1 MFSQQ
6 ENHIPGTDARRRV
19 CAYCCQEGDSSVKKI
34 TERAL
39 IGILA
44 AFVEAQNRFRLETL
58 GYAGEQ
64 VLTLALNFLLQ
75 ILWINHKMFVYKSI
89 YVYVWIF
96 FLRNKECTQNLLE

>member
-44 AFVEAQNRFRLETL
+44 AFVEAQNRFRLETM

-64 VLTLALNFLLQ
+64 VLTLAQVPLTQPVFRVVLLQ
-75 ILWINHKMFVYKSI
+75 KTASGP
-89 YVYVWIF
+89 
-96 FLRNKECTQNLLE
+96 RLLSRYCM

>member
-44 AFVEAQNRFRLETL
+44 AFVEAQNRFRLETM

-64 VLTLALNFLLQ
+64 VLTLDSNV
-75 ILWINHKMFVYKSI
+75 NR
-89 YVYVWIF
+89 
-96 FLRNKECTQNLLE
+96 LRTYARLRQL

>member
-39 IGILA
+39 IGILTT
-44 AFVEAQNRFRLETL
+44 FVGAQNRFRLETM
-58 GYAGEQ
+58 GYAIEQ
-64 VLTLALNFLLQ
+64 VLT
-75 ILWINHKMFVYKSI
+75 
-89 YVYVWIF
+89 YVWD
-96 FLRNKECTQNLLE
+96 CTIIYLEGTFELVDFEAT

>member
-44 AFVEAQNRFRLETL
+44 AFVEAQNRFRLETM

-64 VLTLALNFLLQ
+64 VLTLGTDSLRTKFRHLYH
-75 ILWINHKMFVYKSI
+75 ILKKSM
-89 YVYVWIF
+89 IF
-96 FLRNKECTQNLLE
+96 FPSIDI

>member
-19 CAYCCQEGDSSVKKI
+19 CAYCCQERDSSVKKI

-44 AFVEAQNRFRLETL
+44 AFVEAQNRFRLETM

-64 VLTLALNFLLQ
+64 VLTLESDATKTKGLILNVLTL
-75 ILWINHKMFVYKSI
+75 
-89 YVYVWIF
+89 
-96 FLRNKECTQNLLE
+96 

>member
-44 AFVEAQNRFRLETL
+44 AFVEAQNRFRLETM

-64 VLTLALNFLLQ
+64 VLTLGFFETFALNDVPLLLKYNSTFL
-75 ILWINHKMFVYKSI
+75 
-89 YVYVWIF
+89 
-96 FLRNKECTQNLLE
+96 

>member
-44 AFVEAQNRFRLETL
+44 AFVEAQNRFRLETM

-64 VLTLALNFLLQ
+64 VLTHGDKALEPFALLQ
-75 ILWINHKMFVYKSI
+75 DMMLSTKENIINHYF
-89 YVYVWIF
+89 
-96 FLRNKECTQNLLE
+96 

>member
-64 VLTLALNFLLQ
+64 VLTLVSNREKKHYID
-75 ILWINHKMFVYKSI
+75 ILIYEILFVI
-89 YVYVWIF
+89 
-96 FLRNKECTQNLLE
+96 

>member
-44 AFVEAQNRFRLETL
+44 AFVEAQNRFRLETM

-64 VLTLALNFLLQ
+64 VLTLESDATKTKGLILNVLTL
-75 ILWINHKMFVYKSI
+75 
-89 YVYVWIF
+89 
-96 FLRNKECTQNLLE
+96 